1 MLDWFD
7 MDYKNQAV
15 SEDLSLAEI
24 EPMLTSVVVVVV
36 AEEEIKNSGGEGVIY
51 TIPTAGKHGILPES
65 GGLRGVCLVVLS
77 LA

>member
-1 MLDWFD
+1 

-24 EPMLTSVVVVVV
+24 EPMLTSVVVVV
-36 AEEEIKNSGGEGVIY
+36 AEGEIKNSGGEGVIY
-51 TIPTAGKHGILPES
+51 TIPIAGKHGILPES